1 MGSFLTP
8 PKDFFG
14 YEHVDIQRFSGN
26 WTVPNGV
33 KQIGVIVI
41 GGGGGGSG
49 YGSGNTFQF
58 GGRGGCAIK
67 YALSVVPGSVMGVL
81 VGGAGTGAA
90 GSGAGSSGGNS
101 SFSGLTG
108 GAGVGGQNVAGGTP
122 PVDGVGVG
130 GDWNGTVG
138 PNMAGPGLLAPAF
151 LQTTFLFR
159 QQYFISTY
167 YGHGPFGWSGA
178 GDVFG
183 PGAAGSNGN
192 YNQNDAA
199 GGKSGAVLFY
209 Y

>member
-14 YEHVDIQRFSGN
+14 YEHVDIQQFSGN

-49 YGSGNTFQF
+49 YGSGNTFQS
-58 GGRGGCAIK
+58 GGKGGCAI
-67 YALSVVPGSVMGVL
+67 AFAMNVIPATVMPVY
-81 VGGAGTGAA
+81 VGGGGMGAI

-101 SFSGLTG
+101 SFNGLTG
-108 GAGVGGQNVAGGTP
+108 GAGIGGLNVAGGTP
-122 PVDGVGVG
+122 PVDGVGIG

-138 PNMAGPGLLAPAF
+138 PSIASLGLLAPAF
-151 LQTTFLFR
+151 LQSTFIFW
-159 QQYFISTY
+159 QTY
-167 YGHGPFGWSGA
+167 SVGTIYGHGPFFWIGSG
-178 GDVFG
+178 DTFG
-183 PGAAGSNGN
+183 AGAAGSSGD
-192 YNQNDAA
+192 YNLNNAS